1 MNQWV
6 TADDVRTFANLEGTT
21 GRYADGP
28 LGSNIMTAQSL
39 LQRKAVRQWEIQTA
53 TAKTFDTEGRAQLAI
68 PDLRSATSVTLNG
81 AALVANESYWLIE
94 DARHSGVYVAIQ
106 LRVFQDQYR
115 RGSWWLGNPEW
126 FDRGLDLPSHGG
138 SSGEPNDLVITGT
151 WGWDPM
157 PYDVLHGTK
166 ALAAWLTKRGDAL
179 LANAV
184 QLPDGSVLDYSTWP
198 PEAQDVVREYSRGT
212 QAVVI

>member
-1 MNQWV
+1 MNQWI
-6 TADDVRTFANLEGTT
+6 TAADVRTFANIEGTT
-21 GRYADGP
+21 GRYSDAS
-28 LGSNIMTAQSL
+28 LGSNILTAQSL
-39 LQRKAVRQWEIQTA
+39 LQRKASRQWETQTA
-53 TAKTFDTEGRAQLAI
+53 VAKTFDTEGRAQIAI
-68 PDLRSATSVTLNG
+68 PDLRTATSVTLNG
-81 AALVANESYWLIE
+81 TALVANDSYWLIE

-115 RGSWWLGNPEW
+115 LANPVRYW
-126 FDRGLDLPSHGG
+126 DIVPPYGG
-138 SSGEPNDLVITGT
+138 SGSNEPNDLVITGT

-179 LANAV
+179 LANAI
-184 QLPDGSVLDYSTWP
+184 QLPDGSVLDYSNWP
-198 PEAQDVVREYSRGT
+198 IEAQDVVREYSRGS